1 MQPRL
6 PSAPI
11 AASPTAAAPRSGS
24 GDTAVKA
31 LAVLHIALG
40 LAGLVAGAVTIASF
54 WAIPGRFSNMVLAF
68 VVPIFLFLAIFLFI
82 PSLLG
87 GIGLLRG
94 RAWGRIV
101 ILMLSGLM
109 ILIFPIGTA
118 LGGFGLWALLR
129 RHAHSALPRHFEAAS
144 DAPRMPLNYT
154 AATLPL
160 LVALGTGVVVLLG
173 VLFRFQEQKAPVFIE
188 DAFPSAAIAFPIA
201 LLLAAAA
208 VLYAHRRRS

>member
-6 PSAPI
+6 PSDPI
-11 AASPTAAAPRSGS
+11 GTNPVAGTARAYPVATP
-24 GDTAVKA
+24 VKV
-31 LAVLHIALG
+31 LAVLHITLG

-54 WAIPGRFSNMVLAF
+54 WAIPGRFSDIVLAF
-68 VVPIFLFLAIFLFI
+68 AIPIFLFLAIFLFI

-109 ILIFPIGTA
+109 MLIFPIGTA

-129 RHAHSALPRHFEAAS
+129 RPAHSALPRHFEGAT
-144 DAPRMPLNYT
+144 DAPRIPLNYA
-154 AATLPL
+154 AATVPL
-160 LVALGTGVVVLLG
+160 LVALGAGAIVLIG
-173 VLFRFQEQKAPVFIE
+173 VLSRFQEKQAPILIE
-188 DAFPSAAIAFPIA
+188 DTFLGAAIVFPLA

-208 VLYAHRRRS
+208 VLYAHRRSA